1 MNWVYIKDL
10 KKHIGKEVTLKGWV
24 YNTRASSKKI
34 KFLILRDGSGLL
46 QCVLFKGETDDKYL
60 DEFDTLTQETS
71 VVVVGTVKED
81 ARSIGGVELGVKSYE
96 VISKSIDYPI
106 SHKEHGVP
114 FLMENRHLWLRS
126 RKQHAT
132 IRIRARIIKAMR
144 DFLDNNGFTGIE
156 SPILTPNSCEGT
168 STLFSCDYFGEKAFL
183 SQSGQLYA
191 EATAMA
197 HGKVYTLGPT
207 FRAEKSKTR
216 RHLTEFWML
225 EPEMAFYDLDM
236 DMALIEEFVE
246 YVVSVVLKD
255 CKIELEILERDISKL
270 EKVKAPFPKIS
281 YTEAADILEKECPDF
296 KRGDDFGAADET
308 TISSKFDKPVFVY
321 DFPKEIKSF
330 YFKRTKD
337 GKYARGC
344 DLLAPEG
351 FGEIVG
357 GSQREDD
364 YDTLVKYLKEAN
376 LNPEDYAWYLDL
388 RKYGSVPHSGFGIGI
403 ERTVAWICG
412 THHVRETIAFPRMLN
427 NLRP

>member
-1 MNWVYIKDL
+1 
-10 KKHIGKEVTLKGWV
+10 
-24 YNTRASSKKI
+24 
-34 KFLILRDGSGLL
+34 
-46 QCVLFKGETDDKYL
+46 
-60 DEFDTLTQETS
+60 
-71 VVVVGTVKED
+71 
-81 ARSIGGVELGVKSYE
+81 
-96 VISKSIDYPI
+96 
-106 SHKEHGVP
+106 
-114 FLMENRHLWLRS
+114 
-126 RKQHAT
+126 
-132 IRIRARIIKAMR
+132 
-144 DFLDNNGFTGIE
+144 
-156 SPILTPNSCEGT
+156 
-168 STLFSCDYFGEKAFL
+168 
-183 SQSGQLYA
+183 
-191 EATAMA
+191 
-197 HGKVYTLGPT
+197 
-207 FRAEKSKTR
+207 
-216 RHLTEFWML
+216 ML

-308 TISSKFDKPVFVY
+308 AISSKFDKPVFVY